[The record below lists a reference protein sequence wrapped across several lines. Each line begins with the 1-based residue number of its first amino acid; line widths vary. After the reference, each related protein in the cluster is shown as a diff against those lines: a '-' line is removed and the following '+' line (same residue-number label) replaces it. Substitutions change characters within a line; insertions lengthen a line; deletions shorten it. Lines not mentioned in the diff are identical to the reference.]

1 MLEISETGFGD
12 ALKEA
17 MQVGQQLE
25 KERII
30 HALNNDA
37 VITTN
42 LPAQWVEYLVGIV
55 ENV

>member
-25 KERII
+25 KERIV
-30 HALNNDA
+30 HALSNDA